1 MTADRVRV
9 AVVGTGHWARVAH
22 LPGWLR
28 DPRAEV
34 VALADVNQAALTAA
48 AREFGIERVTADYRE
63 LLDDPG
69 IDVIDVATG
78 NRPHFQISWEAL
90 SAGKQVL
97 CEKPVHADYR
107 RTAAAADLAAERGLR
122 TKLGFTFR
130 YAPAVRYAK
139 DLIDSGFVG
148 EPYIFNGYEQNSQ
161 WIDPATPL
169 RQVDPDADPAVIAVS
184 SIEGYGAPIIDIMHW
199 WLGSP
204 LTAVVGAMR
213 NFVPTRMIRDTGRMT
228 RANIDDGD
236 MWIAE
241 FGSGALASIQSSY
254 VTVGNYPGIE
264 ARIYGSE
271 GAIIVR
277 LVDEFGICQTMRNA
291 TKGAVEFT
299 EAEIPAGYFPP
310 GGNSREPWEYL
321 FYSCLVS
328 DFISEILDSGRPAQ
342 GDFAQGALVQET
354 INAFERSFRSRAW
367 VSFPLSEPSPEN
379 AGAGGAAAAAAEP
392 VSRPGR

>member
-1 MTADRVRV
+1 MTGDRVRV
-9 AVVGTGHWARVAH
+9 AVVGTGHWAEAAH
-22 LPGWLR
+22 IPGWLR
-28 DPRAEV
+28 DPRVEV
-34 VALADVNQAALTAA
+34 VALADINQTALAA
-48 AREFGIERVTADYRE
+48 AAGKFGIARTETDYRA
-63 LLDDPG
+63 LLDTPD

-78 NRPHFQISWEAL
+78 NQAHFQISWDAL
-90 SAGKQVL
+90 SAGKHVL
-97 CEKPVHADYR
+97 CEKPVHNDYR
-107 RTAAAADLAAERGLR
+107 QTTAAAQLAAASGLR

-130 YAPAVRYAK
+130 YAPAIRYAR

-169 RQVDPDADPAVIAVS
+169 RQVSPDADPAHISVS

-199 WLGSP
+199 WLDSE

-213 NFVPTRMIRDTGRMT
+213 NFVPERMIRDTGKMT

-236 MWIAE
+236 MWIGE
-241 FGSGALASIQSSY
+241 FASGALASIQSSY

-277 LVDEFGICQTMRNA
+277 LVDEFGICQTIKTA

-299 EAEIPAGYFPP
+299 EAQIPASYFPP
-310 GGNSREPWEYL
+310 GGHSGEPWEYL
-321 FYSCLVS
+321 FYSGLVS
-328 DFISEILDSGRPAQ
+328 DFASEILNPARPAQ

-354 INAFERSFRSRAW
+354 INAFERSFRDRAW
-367 VSFPLSEPSPEN
+367 VSFPLAAP
-379 AGAGGAAAAAAEP
+379 AGEAAAGTAQA
-392 VSRPGR
+392 VS